1 MAVETK
7 YFASIDSLR
16 YFKTKQDAY
25 NLTKF
30 AQING
35 TINGVAFDGT
45 SAITVYDNT
54 KLSTEVAT
62 RDYLTKA
69 DAATTYLGINATA
82 AAATKLAT
90 AVRINGIAFDGTEN
104 ITVADDTKLGLHA
117 KADSA
122 AEADHATAAD
132 SATTA
137 TTATSAG
144 KLTTAVN
151 INGVAFD
158 GSTDI
163 TINAVDATAR
173 IAVSEKGVA
182 NGVATLDA
190 NGLVPSSQL
199 PSYVDDV
206 KEFASQAGFP
216 AEGETDK
223 IYVATDT
230 GNIYRWSGSQYIQIN
245 SAVSTADHA
254 VTADRLATPV
264 TINGVSFD
272 GSSNITVADDT
283 KLSVTTAQADYL
295 TKADAASTYVAQET
309 GKGLSSND
317 FTSELLTKLNGIE
330 AGANAYVLPQATVN
344 TLGGVTVGQNIS
356 VSEGTISVTS
366 ANVIAALGYTPSDS
380 AQEVPVD
387 AITNAEIDAL
397 FTPANSGN

>member
-1 MAVETK
+1 MSVETK
-7 YFASIDSLR
+7 YFADINSLR
-16 YFKTKQDAY
+16 YFKTKQDAF
-25 NLTKF
+25 NLTVF
-30 AQING
+30 AQNKG
-35 TINGVAFDGT
+35 SINGVAFDGT
-45 SAITVYDNT
+45 SAVTIYDNT

-104 ITVADDTKLGLHA
+104 ITVTDDTKLGLHA

-144 KLTTAVN
+144 KLTTPVT
-151 INGVAFD
+151 INGVSFD
-158 GSTDI
+158 GSQNI
-163 TINAVDATAR
+163 TINAEDSVAR
-173 IAVSEKGVA
+173 IPASEKGVA

-206 KEFASQAGFP
+206 KEYASQAGFP
-216 AEGETDK
+216 AAGETDK

-245 SAVSTADHA
+245 SSVSTADHA
-254 VTADRLATPV
+254 VTADRLATAV

-272 GSSNITVADDT
+272 GSSGITVADDT
-283 KLSVTTAQADYL
+283 KLSITTAQSDYL
-295 TKADAASTYVAQET
+295 QKTDAASTYVAQET

-317 FTSELLTKLNGIE
+317 LTDALLTKLNGIE

-356 VSEGTISVTS
+356 VSEGTISISS

-387 AITNAEIDAL
+387 AITNSEIDAL
-397 FTPANSGN
+397 FTPANSGD